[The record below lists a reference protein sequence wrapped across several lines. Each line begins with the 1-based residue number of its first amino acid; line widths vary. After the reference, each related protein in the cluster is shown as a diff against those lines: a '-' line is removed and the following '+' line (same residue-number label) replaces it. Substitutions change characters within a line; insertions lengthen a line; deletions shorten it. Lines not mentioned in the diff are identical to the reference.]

1 MLGSADHV
9 EALGQL
15 LLVLDPDDLEEVDVS
30 VERRVVV
37 VSQLLEDWHDA
48 KHEQLEAQVQPE
60 LQLFLQVS
68 ER

>member
-9 EALGQL
+9 KALGQL

-37 VSQLLEDWHDA
+37 VTQLLKDWHDA
-48 KHEQLEAQVQPE
+48 KHEQLEA
-60 LQLFLQVS
+60 
-68 ER
+68 